1 MYSRHPKLS
10 AFPTILILLLFAISG
25 SSKSR
30 LSAEENRDLSWVPE
44 DFAEK
49 VAGLAWEHQF
59 DIDGTVFRRNLNR
72 YLSEISRTVV

>member
-1 MYSRHPKLS
+1 MTDDTAGVGMRLEAVEIVESWVRRL
-10 AFPTILILLLFAISG
+10 
-25 SSKSR
+25 

-44 DFAEK
+44 DFAER

-72 YLSEISRTVV
+72 YLTEISRTVV